1 MNKKL
6 ACNIKHDSK
15 ICYAYVR
22 SKQYLKD
29 KVGSLEDGSIISQR
43 FIMAE
48 DLNGS
53 VQCLPERILVH
64 YQMHM
69 LHSRRLNLTI

>member
-15 ICYAYVR
+15 SCYAYVR
-22 SKQYLKD
+22 SKQNLQD
-29 KVGSLEDGSIISQR
+29 KVGSLEGGSIISQR
-43 FIMAE
+43 FLMAE

-53 VQCLPERILVH
+53 VQCLPEIILVH